1 MANNS
6 NQKEVLLEVDDIKG
20 FYKKELEE
28 TVKAVNG
35 VTFQLEEGETLGVA
49 GESGCGKSTLAK
61 CISGLFN
68 PPLEYMGGKIKLQ
81 GNDIL
86 TLNNEELRKNI
97 RGKKISYIPQ
107 SAMNALNPTAKV
119 KNLVWDIIHQ
129 HNSGVKKKEAIQKA
143 KDRSRELNL
152 PLRVLDE
159 YACEFS
165 GGMKQRIVIMLS
177 TLLDPDVLIADEPT
191 SALDVSTQKAL
202 VKMLH
207 GLVEKG
213 LAKSLI
219 FITHDL
225 TTLRHACDRIAVMYA
240 GEFVEIGTIDQIVFD
255 PVHPYTNALISS
267 ILVPERGIREKE
279 LEVISGK
286 PPDLH
291 NPPQGCKFYPR
302 CDAPGKDKEVCTSE
316 EPGMKIIEN
325 RQARCYFPLIE
336 KESKLSDLA
345 KNR

>member
-1 MANNS
+1 MPN
-6 NQKEVLLEVDDIKG
+6 KDILLEVDKITG
-20 FYKKELEE
+20 YYQKKNEKA
-28 TVKAVNG
+28 VKAVNG
-35 VTFQLEEGETLGVA
+35 VSFELNEGKILGIA

-68 PPLEYMGGKIKLQ
+68 PPLKYIGGKINLSGQ
-81 GNDIL
+81 NIL
-86 TLNNEELRKNI
+86 ELNNESLRKNI

-107 SAMNALNPTAKV
+107 SAMNALNPTAKI
-119 KNLVWDIIHQ
+119 KNLVWNIIHQ
-129 HNSGVKKKEAIQKA
+129 HNPKVDKKTAIKKA
-143 KDRSRELNL
+143 KARSKELNL
-152 PLRVLDE
+152 PVRVLNE

-191 SALDVSTQKAL
+191 SALDVSTQKIL
-202 VKMLH
+202 VKMLR
-207 GLVEKG
+207 GLVENN

-240 GEFVEIGTIDQIVFD
+240 GQFVEVGTVDQIIFD
-255 PVHPYTNALISS
+255 PVHPYTRALISS
-267 ILVPERGIREKE
+267 ILVPEPGIREKP
-279 LEVISGK
+279 LKIILGK

-302 CDAPGKDKEVCTSE
+302 CQAAGKDSVKC
-316 EPGMKIIEN
+316 
-325 RQARCYFPLIE
+325 RE
-336 KESKLSDLA
+336 KEPELREVKGRQVRCVAPLEDAGNEGFEEVKVHA
-345 KNR
+345 K

>member
-1 MANNS
+1 
-6 NQKEVLLEVDDIKG
+6 KG
-20 FYKKELEE
+20 FYSQEFQQE
-28 TVKAVNG
+28 VKAVNG
-35 VTFQLEEGETLGVA
+35 VSFQLKEGETLGVA

-68 PPLEYMGGKIKLQ
+68 PPLQYKGGKVLLN
-81 GNDIL
+81 GVNIL
-86 TLNNEELRKNI
+86 DLKNEELRKKI
-97 RGKKISYIPQ
+97 RGRKISYIPQ

-119 KNLVWDIIHQ
+119 KNLVWDVIHQ
-129 HNSGVKKKEAIQKA
+129 HNLEVSKKAAIKKA
-143 KDRSRELNL
+143 RQRSEELNL
-152 PLRVLDE
+152 PQRVLNE

-177 TLLDPDVLIADEPT
+177 TLLDPEVLIADEPT

-240 GEFVEIGTIDQIVFD
+240 GEFVEVGTVNQIVFN

-267 ILVPERGIREKE
+267 ILVPEAGMREKE
-279 LEVISGK
+279 LEIISGK

-291 NPPQGCKFYPR
+291 QPPSGCKFNPR
-302 CDAPGKDKEVCTSE
+302 CNAPDKDIEICNKEHPEMRMV
-316 EPGMKIIEN
+316 KK
-325 RQARCYFPLIE
+325 RKVRCHFPLVE
-336 KESKLSDLA
+336 QEQQESIITK
-345 KNR
+345 